1 MVQTPQFWENESLDA
16 LESVRRELR
25 EIVHLL
31 KEQRQYKKF
40 VIDIEDKYTTSK
52 APINVVIQTTY
63 KQRVIDYLAENS
75 NNETL
80 RKIQNFEQLTA
91 ADIQELER
99 IFFEELGTKDEYNAL
114 TEGHPYKNN
123 VAAFIRVIN
132 GIDHNKALQIYQQ
145 FVDGYNLTSEQEQ
158 YLKNII
164 DYVSMNGDI
173 ETKNFMEYPL
183 KQYNWRTIFG
193 DHFVNLKDF
202 IKQIHGVIS
211 A

>member
-1 MVQTPQFWENESLDA
+1 MQNKTQVFPLPGSIFVHNRLTHSLEVASVGMSLGNDVVRA
-16 LESVRRELR
+16 LKRVRPEL
-25 EIVHLL
+25 
-31 KEQRQYKKF
+31 
-40 VIDIEDKYTTSK
+40 
-52 APINVVIQTTY
+52 AG
-63 KQRVIDYLAENS
+63 
-75 NNETL
+75 TL
-80 RKIQNFEQLTA
+80 
-91 ADIQELER
+91 
-99 IFFEELGTKDEYNAL
+99 FEELGTKDEYNAL

-132 GIDHNKALQIYQQ
+132 GIDHKKALQIYQQ
-145 FVDGYNLTSEQEQ
+145 FVDGYDLTSEQEQ
-158 YLKNII
+158 YLKNIL

-183 KQYNWRTIFG
+183 KQYNWRAIFG